1 MFNVEPLPKI
11 SCLMVTAARRLEFAK
26 RSIRCFADQTYPNK
40 ELVIVNEGP
49 VEYQHQL
56 EAELSGLPARTIW
69 LKGSYTLGELRNIA
83 IYASSG
89 DIICQ
94 WDDDDFCYP
103 TRLFAQ
109 YSRMR
114 RADAAASFLTNQLHY
129 YFNDPRVYWDDWKTY
144 GSDGQFH
151 STLIPGTIM
160 IYRHLPFRYP
170 ERGKFCRAGEDSVL
184 LNDLVRV
191 VPKRNILQINDM
203 GWMHVYSQH
212 GCNQVYD
219 YAHHSDISNL
229 RSNYLE
235 YILRHRADV
244 ETALNY
250 FKFGKVKVMSREGVA
265 FEHEA
270 S

>member
-1 MFNVEPLPKI
+1 MFTIEPLPKI
-11 SCLMVTAARRLEFAK
+11 SCLMITASGRLDFAK
-26 RSIRCFADQTYPNK
+26 RSIRCFVDQTYPNK
-40 ELVIVNEGP
+40 ELIVVNEGP
-49 VEYQHQL
+49 VDYQHQL
-56 EAELSGLPARTIW
+56 EAELSGLAARTIW
-69 LKGSYTLGELRNIA
+69 LKGSYTLGELRNIS
-83 IYASSG
+83 IYAASG

-114 RADAAASFLTNQLHY
+114 RVNAAASFLTNQLHY
-129 YFNDPRVYWDDWKTY
+129 YFHNSRLYWDNWKKY
-144 GSDGQFH
+144 GSGGQFH
-151 STLIPGTIM
+151 SSLIPGTIM

-170 ERGKFCRAGEDSVL
+170 ERGESCRAGEDTVL
-184 LNDLVRV
+184 LNDLVRGV
-191 VPKRNILQINDM
+191 QKSKVLQINDI

-219 YAHHSDISNL
+219 YSHHFEISNM
-229 RSNYLE
+229 RSNSLE
-235 YILRHRADV
+235 YILRCRTDI

-250 FKFGKVKVMSREGVA
+250 FKFGNVKVMSREGVA